1 MYATVYAC
9 IRRNT
14 SKILRSCYC
23 LKPVVKLTLNIWN
36 DTIKLNIL
44 QGRLHKFYSDTRS
57 EFYTLYRVCGS
68 TDKDTKRVKWTLGVS
83 FFVWQNVLT
92 CIRSNHDK
100 RSFLYNS
107 NIGNSEKE
115 G

>member
-1 MYATVYAC
+1 MYATVYVC

-44 QGRLHKFYSDTRS
+44 IRGQNFIL
-57 EFYTLYRVCGS
+57 YTAS
-68 TDKDTKRVKWTLGVS
+68 ADQPIKT
-83 FFVWQNVLT
+83 Q
-92 CIRSNHDK
+92 
-100 RSFLYNS
+100 
-107 NIGNSEKE
+107 KE
-115 G
+115 

>member
-14 SKILRSCYC
+14 SKILPSCYC
-23 LKPVVKLTLNIWN
+23 LKPVMKLTLSIWN

-83 FFVWQNVLT
+83 FFCLAKCFDMYQ
-92 CIRSNHDK
+92 IQSR
-100 RSFLYNS
+100 
-107 NIGNSEKE
+107 
-115 G
+115 

>member
-14 SKILRSCYC
+14 SKILPSCYC
-23 LKPVVKLTLNIWN
+23 LKTVVKLTLSIWN

-83 FFVWQNVLT
+83 FFV
-92 CIRSNHDK
+92 
-100 RSFLYNS
+100 
-107 NIGNSEKE
+107 
-115 G
+115 

>member
-14 SKILRSCYC
+14 SNC
-23 LKPVVKLTLNIWN
+23 LKPVVKLTLSIWN

-44 QGRLHKFYSDTRS
+44 QGRSHKFYSDTRS

-68 TDKDTKRVKWTLGVS
+68 TDKDTKRVK
-83 FFVWQNVLT
+83 
-92 CIRSNHDK
+92 
-100 RSFLYNS
+100 
-107 NIGNSEKE
+107 
-115 G
+115 

>member
-14 SKILRSCYC
+14 SKILPSCYC
-23 LKPVVKLTLNIWN
+23 LKPVVKLTLSIWN

-83 FFVWQNVLT
+83 FFCLAKCFDMYQIQSLQ
-92 CIRSNHDK
+92 K
-100 RSFLYNS
+100 EERSFYAT
-107 NIGNSEKE
+107 
-115 G
+115 